1 MRRRAALGALFA
13 GAVAGRAG
21 PVRAQ
26 SPFTPDIPVPGAGKL
41 PLVELAVPR
50 PAGDAFAV
58 IVSGDGGWRDIDRSI
73 GRVLQSRG
81 VPVLGWDALSYFWRR
96 RGPDEFARDL
106 GAAIEAYSERWGT
119 PRVALVG
126 YSFGADVLP
135 HAYNRLPAGS
145 RARVALMAL
154 LGLGRGADFQISL
167 RGYLGLS
174 GPDATPTEPEVRAI
188 EPGLI
193 QCIYG
198 GTEAAA
204 SGCQALAGSA
214 AELVR
219 TPGGHHFGGDY
230 AALAERIL
238 DGLRRRGAMR

>member
-1 MRRRAALGALFA
+1 MKRRAALRALL
-13 GAVAGRAG
+13 AVAATGRAG
-21 PVRAQ
+21 PARAQ
-26 SPFTPDIPVPGAGKL
+26 SPFTPDIAVPGAGKL

-50 PAGDAFAV
+50 PAGDAFVV

-73 GRVLQSRG
+73 GRVLRSRG

-106 GAAIEAYSERWGT
+106 GAAIEVYAGLWGT
-119 PRVALVG
+119 PRAALVG

-135 HAYNRLPAGS
+135 HAYNRLPAGP
-145 RARVALMAL
+145 RARVALMTL
-154 LGLGRGADFQISL
+154 LGLGRSADFQISL

-174 GPDATPTEPEVRAI
+174 GPDAMPTEPELRAI

-193 QCIYG
+193 QCVYG
-198 GTEAAA
+198 GGDAG
-204 SGCQALAGSA
+204 SGCPALAGSG
-214 AELVR
+214 AEVVR

-230 AALAERIL
+230 TALAERIL